1 MQARAAIAAAISA
14 STRASYGTAVAH
26 YRKWCKRYGYNSDIA
41 QITVKRA
48 CNWLAAVGAER
59 QLMHRSLGVY
69 RAALSTAW
77 AESQE
82 GPNPLSHH
90 HVTRA
95 LVGYGKGRVVADAAT
110 RDARTSTLEL
120 TVELLAELSHV
131 AEPGL
136 EATPDAVMLWAA
148 ACTAV
153 FGLHRCIELFGST
166 RGDRRFGISRTEVRF
181 YLLATSAMPMAI
193 IEERRE
199 IQSFRIPDHYTL
211 DLGATKA
218 DQMATNERVKVAAGA
233 AVTALYRWYR
243 LQGQLMYDWS
253 AAGRGPYEGV
263 LFQVPGQVALAR
275 TRLFAVVGKWY
286 QQVHGDK
293 HPPKITGKMFR
304 RGGNQTLLA
313 SGAPGQL
320 AQSMGRWASEVMP
333 LTYSSLS
340 ANAARS
346 LVASRGMGQI
356 YEEARAAAA
365 QAISRQLCGW
375 AQV

>member
-1 MQARAAIAAAISA
+1 MQARAAIAGAIST

-26 YRKWCKRYGYNSDIA
+26 YQRWCEQRGYSGKIA
-41 QITVKRA
+41 QVTVTRA

-95 LVGYGKGRVVADAAT
+95 LVGYGKGRVAADAAT
-110 RDARTSTLEL
+110 RNARTTTLEL
-120 TVELLAELSHV
+120 TVELLAELSQI
-131 AEPGL
+131 AEPGVN
-136 EATPDAVMLWAA
+136 ATADAVMLWAA

-166 RGDRRFGISRTEVRF
+166 RGDNRLGISRTDVRF
-181 YLLATSAMPMAI
+181 YRLATSTTPMAI
-193 IEERRE
+193 TDERKGMRT
-199 IQSFRIPDHYTL
+199 SCIPDHYTL
-211 DLGATKA
+211 HLGATKA
-218 DQMATNERVKVAAGA
+218 DQMATNEGVKVAAGA
-233 AVTALYRWYR
+233 AVTALYRWFC
-243 LQGQLMYDWS
+243 LQGQLMHEWS
-253 AAGRGPYEGV
+253 SAGRVAYEGV
-263 LFQVPGQVALAR
+263 LFQVPGQLALAR
-275 TRLFAVVGKWY
+275 TRLFAVVGKWC
-286 QQVHGDK
+286 QQVHGGV
-293 HPPKITGKMFR
+293 HPPKISGKAFR

-313 SGAPGQL
+313 SGASGQL
-320 AQSMGRWASEVMP
+320 AQTMGRWASQVMP

-346 LVASRGMGQI
+346 LVASHGMGQI
-356 YEEARAAAA
+356 YEETRTAAA
-365 QAISRQLCGW
+365 QAARRQL
-375 AQV
+375 